1 MYNRIKTHKM
11 LSAVFFPQIIRNIH
25 ALPMPAIYSPLNPLR
40 QEMQSLLSREE
51 IQIVDTF
58 EKSRVE
64 RDNLLEHNIKKG
76 LILLDS
82 YDFDE
87 AGRYFD
93 KVIAAILSVDGL
105 TNQERKL
112 LAQAHTYKAKTLRI
126 GSEADENIALTHLR
140 LALTILPDLEEAIS
154 ARDSIL
160 IERTLPAAESSPG
173 SKPRR

>member
-1 MYNRIKTHKM
+1 M
-11 LSAVFFPQIIRNIH
+11 LSVVFFPQTIRKIH
-25 ALPMPAIYSPLNPLR
+25 ALPMPIYGSINPLR

-51 IQIVDTF
+51 IQIVNTF
-58 EKSRVE
+58 EKSRIE
-64 RDNLLEHNIKKG
+64 RDNLLENNIKKG
-76 LILLDS
+76 LRLSES

-93 KVIAAILSVDGL
+93 KVIAAIPSVDGL
-105 TNQERKL
+105 TQQERKL

-140 LALTILPDLEEAIS
+140 LALTILPDFEEAIS

-160 IERTLPAAESSPG
+160 IERTLPAADSSPG
-173 SKPRR
+173 SKHGR